1 MCSVKEGEGEEERE
15 ENENDKEENNGY
27 FPKSDNILSH

>member
-15 ENENDKEENNGY
+15 ENENDKEENNRY